1 MDRGNVMSPPIDVLV
16 LGELNPDLLLTGADL
31 VPRFEQVETLVDNA
45 TLTLGSSGAIF
56 AAGTARLGLCTA
68 IAGLVGRD
76 PFGEF
81 VIDRLRALGIDTDA
95 VVVDP
100 SMTTGLT
107 VILSRGNDR
116 SILTH
121 LGAMAAMNADRLDPA
136 LLLRTRHVHV
146 TSYFLQRGL
155 QPDLPRLLRL
165 AREHGASVSLDTNW
179 DPAESWADG
188 VNDVLTNV
196 DTFLPNAAEA
206 MALTSTDSVEHAAA
220 RLSRTIPNVVVKRG
234 SRGAYAVCD
243 GEVLDVPAL
252 QVDVQDTTGAGDS
265 FDAGYVYA
273 QLRGLPTWD
282 RLRVASVCGA
292 LSTRRV
298 GGTEAQATLD
308 ELRAA
313 LHDLPA

>member
-1 MDRGNVMSPPIDVLV
+1 MSEPIDVLV

-31 VPRFEQVETLVDNA
+31 MPRFGQVETLVDHA

-56 AAGTARLGLCTA
+56 AAGTARLGLRTA
-68 IAGLVGRD
+68 IAGLVGDD

-81 VIDRLRALGIDTDA
+81 VTDRLRALGIGTDA
-95 VVVDP
+95 VVMDP
-100 SMTTGLT
+100 STTTGLT

-116 SILTH
+116 AILTH
-121 LGAMAAMNADRLDPA
+121 LGAMAEMSADHLDLA
-136 LLLRTRHVHV
+136 LLARTRHVHV
-146 TSYFLQRGL
+146 TSYFLQRRL
-155 QPDLPRLLRL
+155 QPDLPRLLEL

-188 VNDVLTNV
+188 VNEVLKNV

-206 MALTSTDSVEHAAA
+206 MALTQTDTVEQAAA
-220 RLSRTIPNVVVKRG
+220 RLSRTVPDVVVKRG
-234 SRGAYAVCD
+234 SRGAYAVCE
-243 GEVLDVPAL
+243 GEVLDVSAL
-252 QVDVQDTTGAGDS
+252 QVNVQDTTGAGDS

-273 QLRGLPTWD
+273 QLSGLPPRD

-308 ELRAA
+308 ELSAA
-313 LHDLPA
+313 LRDLPA

>member
-1 MDRGNVMSPPIDVLV
+1 MSEPIDVLV
-16 LGELNPDLLLTGADL
+16 LGELNPDLLLTGEDL
-31 VPRFEQVETLVDNA
+31 MPRFGQVETLVDHA

-56 AAGTARLGLCTA
+56 AAGTARLGLRTV

-81 VIDRLRALGIDTDA
+81 VIDRLKALGIGTDG

-100 SMTTGLT
+100 STTTGLT
-107 VILSRGNDR
+107 VVLSRGNDR
-116 SILTH
+116 AILTH
-121 LGAMAAMNADRLDPA
+121 LGAMAEMSADHLDHA
-136 LLLRTRHVHV
+136 LLARTRHVHV

-155 QPDLPRLLRL
+155 QPDLPRLLGL

-188 VNDVLTNV
+188 VDEVLKNV
-196 DTFLPNAAEA
+196 DTFLPNVAEA
-206 MALTSTDSVEHAAA
+206 MALTRTDTVEHAAA
-220 RLSRTIPNVVVKRG
+220 RLSRTVPHVVVKRG
-234 SRGAYAVCD
+234 SRGAYALCD
-243 GEVLDVPAL
+243 GEVLDVPSL
-252 QVDVQDTTGAGDS
+252 PVNVQDTTGAGDS

-273 QLRGLPTWD
+273 QLTGLPPRD

-308 ELRAA
+308 EVSAA
-313 LHDLPA
+313 LRELPA